1 MLSII
6 IPTLNSGKELPATF
20 ASLMPALLEGAINEV
35 IIVDGGST
43 DDTVNIA
50 DDAGATIIVAET
62 KGRGP
67 QLSTGAKAAKNQWM
81 LFLHSDTELEDGW
94 HIEATQFIKDQDKKT
109 TDASNNNQIP
119 SAAAFKFSLKD
130 KGLAPKLMA
139 KMVALRCALFS
150 LPYGDQGLLISK
162 QTYDA
167 SGGYPQF
174 PIMEDADIIRRLPT
188 PVKILQ
194 SRAFTSAERYQ
205 KEGYFKRS
213 TRNLYCLAAYYR
225 GLPPEK
231 IYQIYTKSSTS

>member
-6 IPTLNSGKELPATF
+6 IPTLNSAKELPATF
-20 ASLMPALLEGAINEV
+20 AALMPALLEGAINEV

-43 DDTVNIA
+43 DDTIKIA
-50 DDAGATIIVAET
+50 DEAGATIIKAEK

-81 LFLHSDTELEDGW
+81 LFLHSDTELEDDW
-94 HIEATQFIKDQDKKT
+94 HIEAIQFIKSQDQNT
-109 TDASNNNQIP
+109 TAETANNKIP

-130 KGLAPKLMA
+130 KGVFPKLIA

-162 QTYDA
+162 KTYDKC
-167 SGGYPQF
+167 GGYPQF
-174 PIMEDADIIRRLPT
+174 PIMEDTDIIRRLPT

>member
-6 IPTLNSGKELPATF
+6 IPTLNSAKELPATF

-43 DDTVNIA
+43 DDTVEMA
-50 DDAGATIIVAET
+50 DEAGAKILTPET

-67 QLSTGAKAAKNQWM
+67 QLNAGAKAAKNQWM
-81 LFLHSDTELEDGW
+81 LFLHSDTELEEDW
-94 HIEATQFIKDQDKKT
+94 HIEATKFIKAENQKT
-109 TDASNNNQIP
+109 PEEPTPNTAPN
-119 SAAAFKFSLKD
+119 AAAFKFSLKD
-130 KGLAPKLMA
+130 KGFAPQILTKL
-139 KMVALRCALFS
+139 VALRCSLFS

-162 QTYDA
+162 QTYEA
-167 SGGYPQF
+167 CGGYPNF
-174 PIMEDADIIRRLPT
+174 PIMEDTDIIRRLPA

-194 SRAFTSAERYQ
+194 SRAFTSAEKYK
-205 KEGYFKRS
+205 KEGYLKRS

>member
-6 IPTLNSGKELPATF
+6 IPTLNSAKELPATF
-20 ASLMPALLEGAINEV
+20 ASLMPALLEGAISEV

-43 DDTVNIA
+43 DDTVEMA
-50 DDAGATIIVAET
+50 DEAGANIIVAET

-67 QLSTGAKAAKNQWM
+67 QLSTGANAAKNEWM
-81 LFLHSDTELEDGW
+81 LFLHSDTELEEGW
-94 HIEATQFIKDQDKKT
+94 HLEVMEFIKSEGHKT
-109 TDASNNNQIP
+109 VIP
-119 SAAAFKFSLKD
+119 NAAAFKFSLKD
-130 KGLAPKLMA
+130 KGLAPKILA

-150 LPYGDQGLLISK
+150 LPYGDQGLLISR

-167 SGGYPQF
+167 CGGYPHF
-174 PIMEDADIIRRLPT
+174 PIMEDTDIIRRLPS

-194 SRAFTSAERYQ
+194 SRAFTSAEKYQ
-205 KEGYFKRS
+205 KEGYLKRS
-213 TRNLYCLAAYYR
+213 VRNLYCLSAYYR